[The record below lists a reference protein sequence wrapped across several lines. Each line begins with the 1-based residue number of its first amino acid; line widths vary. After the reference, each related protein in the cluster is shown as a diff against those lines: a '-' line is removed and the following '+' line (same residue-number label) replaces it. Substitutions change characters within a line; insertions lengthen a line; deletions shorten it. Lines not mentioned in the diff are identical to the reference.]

1 MEAWRD
7 REFWPLLVEPESSL
21 CTYPI
26 PTDYCCVVVLVVS
39 KCLFIHLKIQIC
51 QLFLLLQRPS
61 GTFVHPSGVEKSLQ
75 ECVTTFGTCHA
86 DKHGKQYR
94 VWVDQ
99 VLPSQVGS
107 DSWLV
112 SFKKWELSGEYML
125 PHELVFHFALS
136 FVVHAPKCHCISLH
150 FFFLQSITCFSHIER
165 LS

>member
-61 GTFVHPSGVEKSLQ
+61 GTFVHPSGVEKSLE
-75 ECVTTFGTCHA
+75 ECVNTLKKCHG
-86 DKHGKQYR
+86 DKKGKQYR
-94 VWVDQ
+94 IWVDQ
-99 VLPSQVGS
+99 VLPTRVGS

-112 SFKKWELSGEYML
+112 SFKKWELCGKCL
-125 PHELVFHFALS
+125 LS
-136 FVVHAPKCHCISLH
+136 RKTY
-150 FFFLQSITCFSHIER
+150 FFFSSLFWLDFIASVPVAFKTTTTTTYPM
-165 LS
+165 